1 MAGIAEL
8 CTHVGALLFK
18 IEAAV
23 QIRGNKTVTD
33 VPAYW
38 MMPTN
43 VDKVQGEVGYKID
56 FSSGAAKKVALDKCI
71 SEEIGMSGIRTR
83 LGSTSH
89 CAHEPTLSDL
99 SPLLQ
104 CTKDFRYLNII
115 PMVSLNV
122 VDTVFR
128 STEKSMMPFA
138 IVDFLDG
145 GGVAVVPCKW
155 FTGPEEDACYWPPG
169 RVNISKAV
177 KEEVV
182 PNSDWPQF
190 KVRILG
196 KAGNYAHATSKLR
209 KSEVTS
215 DLQTESDSGGNL
227 GKGKRKKRAMILSSS
242 DEDSDGAGHDR
253 PPSSVPLLPPV
264 PEICQ
269 PEAPQVAV
277 VADIGGSTVDEAT
290 RRMMTFL
297 LDHSLS
303 REYNFVG
310 RHGKREFRGLRLFEV
325 MYGSLKK
332 NALTNQIT
340 RKDAEKAV
348 SKWLIGA
355 RDGGGTEM
363 RGPVLESKMETV
375 IKHCKAQ
382 FALHGQPDRVIKN
395 HFLNKIPVNKSTNC
409 TSLSAHVDVGIV
421 NGRKAKPHSRP
432 YMVSVQLEKKVE
444 QNKNVKIISIP
455 TQEEDIKAD
464 SACSVAGWGSL
475 QTNGSASD
483 LLMETKLEKEVK
495 QNKRETSNRI
505 LSAVSLAG
513 ED

>member
-1 MAGIAEL
+1 MDLSGGLETAAALSQSSSDSSDVLTLCAEARL
-8 CTHVGALLFK
+8 AVSSAREEEDVVFQLYDSEELDMLSIDVGELPENSPLHSHVQEELVDVLAC
-18 IEAAV
+18 AV
-23 QIRGNKTVTD
+23 AKLNINCH
-33 VPAYW
+33 
-38 MMPTN
+38 
-43 VDKVQGEVGYKID
+43 
-56 FSSGAAKKVALDKCI
+56 KKV
-71 SEEIGMSGIRTR
+71 R
-83 LGSTSH
+83 
-89 CAHEPTLSDL
+89 
-99 SPLLQ
+99 
-104 CTKDFRYLNII
+104 N
-115 PMVSLNV
+115 
-122 VDTVFR
+122 
-128 STEKSMMPFA
+128 MMPFA

-169 RVNISKAV
+169 RVNITKAV

-196 KAGNYAHATSKLR
+196 KAGNYEHATSKLR

-227 GKGKRKKRAMILSSS
+227 GKGKRKKRAVILSSS

-253 PPSSVPLLPPV
+253 PPSTVPLLPPV

-269 PEAPQVAV
+269 PEAPQALNIRPFVQPRPPSTPPAVLPDHRLQHGTNNSAFRDGMFTRLLSLLEEIKETQRVHGKMIQSLLTQRDGNTVAVLPQEIHFPLKTVSDVEEMELKLADPTIHKEVVAV

-310 RHGKREFRGLRLFEV
+310 RHGKREFGGLRLFEV

-355 RDGGGTEM
+355 RDRGGYRNARARAG
-363 RGPVLESKMETV
+363 
-375 IKHCKAQ
+375 
-382 FALHGQPDRVIKN
+382 
-395 HFLNKIPVNKSTNC
+395 
-409 TSLSAHVDVGIV
+409 
-421 NGRKAKPHSRP
+421 
-432 YMVSVQLEKKVE
+432 E
-444 QNKNVKIISIP
+444 QN
-455 TQEEDIKAD
+455 
-464 SACSVAGWGSL
+464 G
-475 QTNGSASD
+475 
-483 LLMETKLEKEVK
+483 
-495 QNKRETSNRI
+495 
-505 LSAVSLAG
+505 
-513 ED
+513 

>member
-1 MAGIAEL
+1 MEQ
-8 CTHVGALLFK
+8 CVRTKRRK
-18 IEAAV
+18 I
-23 QIRGNKTVTD
+23 
-33 VPAYW
+33 
-38 MMPTN
+38 
-43 VDKVQGEVGYKID
+43 
-56 FSSGAAKKVALDKCI
+56 AAKVAEHFRVVSEQINQQALDFDYGEPLEDVFEDSVENVLQNTENECATDIFYDALDFKSFNDFENDYADTDLDCSD
-71 SEEIGMSGIRTR
+71 SEDEIENASEIQLDDADG
-83 LGSTSH
+83 L
-89 CAHEPTLSDL
+89 AD
-99 SPLLQ
+99 
-104 CTKDFRYLNII
+104 
-115 PMVSLNV
+115 
-122 VDTVFR
+122 
-128 STEKSMMPFA
+128 MMPFA

-325 MYGSLKK
+325 MYENGV
-332 NALTNQIT
+332 
-340 RKDAEKAV
+340 KDLRIDRAIGVCKKAV
-348 SKWLIGA
+348 SAFSYSWKKGA
-355 RDGGGTEM
+355 G
-363 RGPVLESKMETV
+363 
-375 IKHCKAQ
+375 
-382 FALHGQPDRVIKN
+382 
-395 HFLNKIPVNKSTNC
+395 
-409 TSLSAHVDVGIV
+409 
-421 NGRKAKPHSRP
+421 
-432 YMVSVQLEKKVE
+432 
-444 QNKNVKIISIP
+444 
-455 TQEEDIKAD
+455 
-464 SACSVAGWGSL
+464 
-475 QTNGSASD
+475 
-483 LLMETKLEKEVK
+483 
-495 QNKRETSNRI
+495 
-505 LSAVSLAG
+505 
-513 ED
+513 